1 MKTKHPLFKEKWYI
15 HFILSG
21 ILVFTLFACEQNAL
35 SPEARQLVSPNGY
48 VLAND
53 SDELRSLLNI
63 SPESKI
69 DAIDYFESKEAN
81 LALVT
86 YTDENGKESTIALG
100 SGPISYKAAG
110 VDVRT
115 GVKSPGENTNEICT
129 KKDE

>member
-1 MKTKHPLFKEKWYI
+1 MKTKHPLFKEKWHI

-21 ILVFTLFACEQNAL
+21 ILLLTLFACEQNAL
-35 SPEARQLVSPNGY
+35 SPEATQLVSPNGY

-53 SDELRSLLNI
+53 TDELRSLLNI

-86 YTDENGKESTIALG
+86 YTDENGKESTIAIG
-100 SGPISYKAAG
+100 SGLISYNAKG
-110 VDVRT
+110 VDVQT
-115 GVKSPGENTNEICT
+115 KLNSAGEETNVASAE
-129 KKDE
+129 